1 MSDPQSDGLAQDVSD
16 RLRDKVVEIKPK
28 LRGWLHAATWPL
40 AFFGF
45 LVMLVVADSIKVRAG
60 VAVFMVSSLTL
71 FGTSAIYHVGLWSD
85 VNKARWKRA
94 DHANIFVLIA
104 GSYTPFALLLLDKKN
119 AWVLLSLVWGSTVL
133 GVLFRVF
140 WIGAPRWLY
149 VPLYISMGWAAI
161 FWISDFKE
169 AGGTAVLTLL
179 AVGGGL
185 YTLGALV
192 YGFKKPD
199 PWPNWF
205 GFHEVFHSLTIVAFI
220 VHYIGVSLIAYRQY

>member
-1 MSDPQSDGLAQDVSD
+1 MSDPHPDGLAQDVSD
-16 RLRDKVVEIKPK
+16 RLRDKVVDIKPK

-60 VAVFMVSSLTL
+60 VAVFMVSALTL
-71 FGTSAIYHVGLWSD
+71 FGTSAIYHVGLWSE

-119 AWVLLSLVWGSTVL
+119 AWILLSLVWGSTVL

-140 WIGAPRWLY
+140 WVGAPRWLY
-149 VPLYISMGWAAI
+149 VPLYIAMGWAAI
-161 FWISDFKE
+161 FWIGDFKD
-169 AGGTAVLTLL
+169 AGGPAVLTLL

-185 YTLGALV
+185 YTIGALV

-205 GFHEVFHSLTIVAFI
+205 GFHEVFHSLTIAAFI

>member
-1 MSDPQSDGLAQDVSD
+1 MNDPKPEGLTHEVSD
-16 RLRDKVVEIKPK
+16 RLKERVDEIKPK
-28 LRGWLHAATWPL
+28 LRGVLHAATWPL

-60 VAVFMVSSLTL
+60 VAVFMVSALLL
-71 FGTSAIYHVGLWSD
+71 FGTSAVYHVGFWSD
-85 VNKARWKRA
+85 TNKARWKRA

-104 GSYTPFALLLLDKKN
+104 GSYTPFALLLLDERN
-119 AWVLLSLVWGSTVL
+119 AWILLTLVWASTIL

-140 WIGAPRWLY
+140 WVGAPRWLY
-149 VPLYISMGWAAI
+149 VPLYIAMGWAAI
-161 FWISDFKE
+161 FWIGDFKD
-169 AGGTAVLTLL
+169 AGGTAVLTLI

-192 YGFKKPD
+192 YGFKWPN

-205 GFHEVFHSLTIVAFI
+205 GFHEVFHSLTIAAFI
-220 VHYIGVSLIAYRQY
+220 VHYIGVSLIAYRTY